1 MELHL
6 PETGQNML
14 LQGLSR
20 MRQRNRQNGIPT
32 NDDSTKI
39 FGSKIYLFRIYVY
52 VCDLKTKSNSNMTLQ
67 QMEYIVAVYRLRH
80 FAKAAEYCKVTQPTL
95 SSMIQKLEDELGI
108 KIFDRTAQPVTP
120 TDIGQRVIEQSW
132 KVLIRARKIKD
143 IVAEAKQALGGT
155 FRIGI
160 LPTIAPYLLPRFFP
174 QLTSQHPEM
183 ELKVIEMKTEEI
195 KRALARAEIDAAILV
210 RLDNMEHF
218 ASTTLFYEQFIAY
231 VSREDRLFEKKSIR
245 TADLNNEFIWL
256 LDEGHCFRDQLV
268 KFCDLKEARTSK
280 TTYSL
285 GSIET
290 FMRMVENGKG
300 ITFIPELALPQLS
313 DRQRELIRPF
323 AIPIPTREII
333 MMTTKSFVRHA
344 VLNMLIDTIK
354 SSVPENMLKLNN
366 TEQRV

>member
-1 MELHL
+1 
-6 PETGQNML
+6 
-14 LQGLSR
+14 
-20 MRQRNRQNGIPT
+20 
-32 NDDSTKI
+32 
-39 FGSKIYLFRIYVY
+39 
-52 VCDLKTKSNSNMTLQ
+52 MTLQ
-67 QMEYIVAVYRLRH
+67 QLEYILAVNQFRH
-80 FAKAAEYCKVTQPTL
+80 FAKAAEYCRVTQPTL
-95 SSMIQKLEDELGI
+95 SAMIQKLEEELDT
-108 KIFDRTAQPVTP
+108 KIFDRSQQPVCPTP
-120 TDIGQRVIEQSW
+120 IGLHIIEQARN
-132 KVLIRARKIKD
+132 VLVQSHRIKN
-143 IVAEAKQALGGT
+143 ILVEEMHSLSGIFKL
-155 FRIGI
+155 GI
-160 LPTIAPYLLPRFFP
+160 LPTIAPNLLPRFFP
-174 QLTSQHPEM
+174 QLTSHHPEM

-210 RLDNMEHF
+210 KLDNMEHF